1 MVLNNVFENVNTF
14 SVMPSQKTAQAPAW
28 AQFGKTYDQPM
39 TIDEVFDDLESGINY
54 EVTEMPLMRVPS
66 EVVEAIR
73 TGQPFEWSPNPDS
86 IIDTHKATVYGE
98 NGHTLGVVGINYG
111 VVQNRKAMEFIN
123 FIEECSGHRTDIVS
137 AGYLGNGEK
146 MFVTARLGEDVY
158 IDGND
163 AFTTYVVFTNSHDG
177 SGSLTAMVTPI
188 RVVCQN
194 TLNMALKSSSS
205 NKLTF
210 KHTRLVETRLDFQ
223 VAANRERAAA
233 VFKTYGKFNDDFI
246 AEMVNL
252 KSQSIDRRDVADFAA
267 QMYMNKAQYKLW
279 TLADRNMDKV
289 DEIPTRMKNNIN
301 ALMGAIESGIG
312 QDTHRGTKLW
322 LLNGLTTY
330 LHNERKWSS
339 AEDEYKSLMEGDGL
353 KKVQKAYDILAA

>member
-1 MVLNNVFENVNTF
+1 MIVNNAFSTDVFNI
-14 SVMPSQKTAQAPAW
+14 MPSVKVAQAPAW
-28 AQFGKTYDQPM
+28 AQFGKVYDQPM
-39 TIDEVFDDLESGINY
+39 TIDEVFDDLGSGIDY
-54 EVTEMPLMRVPS
+54 KVTEMPLMRVP
-66 EVVEAIR
+66 EDVVTSIR
-73 TGQPFEWSPNPDS
+73 EGKPFEWSPGTDS
-86 IIDTHKATVYGE
+86 IISTHKATVYGD

-123 FIEECSGHRTDIVS
+123 FIEECSGHRTDIVA

-158 IDGND
+158 IDGKD
-163 AFTTYVVFTNSHDG
+163 AITTYVVFTNTHDG

-194 TLNMALKSSSS
+194 TLNMALNSKES
-205 NKLTF
+205 NKLPF

-233 VFKTYGKFNDDFI
+233 VFKTYGKFSDEFI
-246 AEMVNL
+246 AAMVNL
-252 KSQSIDRRDVADFAA
+252 KGQRVDKADVADFAA
-267 QMYMNKAQYKLW
+267 QMYMSKAQYKLW
-279 TLADRNMDKV
+279 QLADRNMDKV

-301 ALMGAIESGIG
+301 ALMSAIESGVG

-353 KKVQKAYDILAA
+353 KKVQKAYDMLTAA